1 MQFFCE
7 NESCQ
12 FHLPVPDQGS
22 GIHALSSY
30 GIVSVEQKFDWH
42 CNPPIDFSNPN
53 GAYALKVEQNIQ
65 IGGLYFETAP
75 KMVAC
80 TPVPVTIGGVTTV
93 KRYCIG
99 CAQLIAQ
106 LQKPVKKEDF
116 TKIVNVMDPAEMSG
130 VLADNPGML
139 AGLLDKLSSKSGK
152 FASGG
157 YTGYK
162 GLQEIPKPPE
172 VNKIMMGKA
181 EVFTV
186 GAGGGKTLLGE
197 AKDLSFELSKD
208 DVATEK
214 YLKEMEA
221 MKGAQVSLGIDWSAL
236 DENKNSD
243 SWEETFGDLPMK
255 IASMTTNG
263 EKMMVV
269 LSHMFGSVF
278 VDEGVWKIS
287 GSAQPIEDVHIESA
301 YLLINQIDEWVE
313 TYGKPVE
320 AKEHDAELI
329 ASVMEDGVGGIKFDS
344 GEFAEAL
351 SHEAEKKAFKEM
363 LAKEQKE
370 MMAKMM
376 DNEKEYFVHYATKD
390 TKHLTEELKGG
401 NQNKKMKM
409 SFNLPGFKG
418 KKK

>member
-12 FHLPVPDQGS
+12 FHLPLPESGS
-22 GIHALSSY
+22 GHYPLSSF
-30 GIVSVEQKFDWH
+30 GIESVEQTFDYKYS
-42 CNPPIDFSNPN
+42 PIDFWNPKSK
-53 GAYALKVEQNIQ
+53 YALKVQQEIQ
-65 IGGLYFETAP
+65 IGGLFFKTLP
-75 KMVAC
+75 KMVDSQYVDMMVHGTAFKARLC
-80 TPVPVTIGGVTTV
+80 N
-93 KRYCIG
+93 G
-99 CAQLIAQ
+99 CHNMLVMASQM
-106 LQKPVKKEDF
+106 KKEDF